1 MAGALKH
8 NDSLD
13 KRTRMVLLAIGTA
26 GYGGLALVGA
36 VGALFSP
43 LVFDERGNLLN
54 PLAWLAFLLMIG
66 FWIACIV
73 GPFAAWIMWR
83 RNREPMAWAA
93 MAAPLIWGIATI
105 TVLQFV
111 PG

>member
-1 MAGALKH
+1 MAGALKTT
-8 NDSLD
+8 
-13 KRTRMVLLAIGTA
+13 KTGRRRGIVWMILATLACVAIA
-26 GYGGLALVGA
+26 PVGG

-54 PLAWLAFLLMIG
+54 PLAWLGFFLMIG
-66 FWIACIV
+66 FWIVCIV
-73 GPFAAWIMWR
+73 SPFVAWVLWR
-83 RNREPMAWAA
+83 RGREPVAWGA
-93 MAAPLIWGIATI
+93 MSLPLVWGLATV